1 MWVKVCFVYSV
12 AVVYLLLCL
21 YFFYNF
27 QVMLYSFLYSVIL
40 RLSSII
46 SRSTQW
52 MRNRTRV
59 KSRSNPDRLGP
70 LSTSC
75 KNSKTWARPPS
86 VRGQTSQ
93 SCVRNFWSKIN
104 GLWFLCGWNGCWCSF
119 GSCVCL
125 GLIDNLYDFF
135 WRHALRT
142 FMCGSLRLLFFIQ
155 YVLFI
160 KILLHTEI
168 WLFL

>member
-40 RLSSII
+40 RLSPII

-52 MRNRTRV
+52 MKIRTRV
-59 KSRSNPDRLGP
+59 KSRSNPGRLGP

-75 KNSKTWARPPS
+75 TNSKTCARPPS

-93 SCVRNFWSKIN
+93 SKWIVIS
-104 GLWFLCGWNGCWCSF
+104 LWLEWLLVFIWL
-119 GSCVCL
+119 VCL
-125 GLIDNLYDFF
+125 LIIYMIFLKTCIENFYVWKSEFVILY
-135 WRHALRT
+135 T
-142 FMCGSLRLLFFIQ
+142 VCFI
-155 YVLFI
+155 Y
-160 KILLHTEI
+160 
-168 WLFL
+168 